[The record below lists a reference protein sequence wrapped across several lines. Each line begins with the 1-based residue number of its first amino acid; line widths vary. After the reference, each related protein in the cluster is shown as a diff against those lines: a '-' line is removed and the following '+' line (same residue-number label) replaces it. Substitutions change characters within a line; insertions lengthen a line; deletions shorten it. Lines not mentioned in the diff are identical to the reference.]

1 MKAGRLAN
9 YRCRTR
15 SITDQVLRPGRS
27 RPSFYTAWPPKPT
40 FACDPGKFGE
50 RSFETA
56 PSFLYWLPR
65 IPRCGR
71 VNLRTYHVWGKRDAG
86 IFFSRR
92 TRSGRAAA
100 LGPRRERAGVP
111 AGFDDR
117 EPAGGHGTQASGAPG
132 WARPVGSVRVAQ
144 PL

>member
-1 MKAGRLAN
+1 MSNLTSVPSSKL
-9 YRCRTR
+9 
-15 SITDQVLRPGRS
+15 LRNPLVRA
-27 RPSFYTAWPPKPT
+27 RI
-40 FACDPGKFGE
+40 DE
-50 RSFETA
+50 
-56 PSFLYWLPR
+56 LYWLPR